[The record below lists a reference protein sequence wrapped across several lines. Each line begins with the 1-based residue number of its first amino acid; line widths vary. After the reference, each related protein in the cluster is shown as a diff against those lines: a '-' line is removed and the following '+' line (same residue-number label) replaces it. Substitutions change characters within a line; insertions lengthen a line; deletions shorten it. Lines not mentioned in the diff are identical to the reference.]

1 MPTWMD
7 KLLRWNPTSSSNV
20 SPKPKTIDVRPEVRK
35 LPPEKRPP
43 PKVKERPERQQK
55 PKPPYDA
62 EKEFM
67 NTFKKFSHKYMPTEV
82 WRDFVVLAACSVSNA
97 VDKSHYDV
105 REEMY
110 LRIIKKYD
118 KPEQNLFPELFAHL
132 VMALEANPDQDFLG
146 KLFMLLNLKND
157 DAGQFFTPYHV
168 CEFMVKVTV
177 GDLKGQIEKQG
188 FVTINDCACGAGA
201 TLIAAANEARRQLEK
216 ENLNFQNHILI
227 TAQDIDMVVGLM
239 CYLQLSLL
247 GVAGYVKIGN
257 SITDPMTAD
266 DSKENYW
273 YTPMY
278 FSDVWIMRR
287 IFRGVVNGRYIP
299 L

>member
-1 MPTWMD
+1 MSTWMD
-7 KLLRWNPTSSSNV
+7 KLLKWNPTSSSNV

-43 PKVKERPERQQK
+43 PIARERSERKQK

-62 EKEFM
+62 EKEFI

-82 WRDFVVLAACSVSNA
+82 WRDFIVLAACSVSNA
-97 VDKSHYDV
+97 VDKSHYDT

-118 KPEQNLFPELFAHL
+118 KPEQHLFPELFAHL

-168 CEFMVKVTV
+168 CEFMAKVTV

-257 SITDPMTAD
+257 SITDPMSVN

-287 IFRGVVNGRYIP
+287 LFKGV
-299 L
+299 